1 MQEFGKCGEPWM
13 LAGNYCALTCGACG
27 KETPATEAA
36 RAQAS
41 ATAQAAATGKPAPVQ
56 SPAILK
62 ELSGADAVRV
72 VSAGRNVVMDPMA
85 QVRYPLCIAQLVP
98 MCR

>member
-41 ATAQAAATGKPAPVQ
+41 ATAQAAATGKPAP
-56 SPAILK
+56 A
-62 ELSGADAVRV
+62 AVP
-72 VSAGRNVVMDPMA
+72 NP
-85 QVRYPLCIAQLVP
+85 
-98 MCR
+98 